1 MTKYP
6 DAWYIQE
13 YLRDNFAQKYGNTD
27 PTKLA
32 SIARE
37 LMPKLPNEVDGWP
50 EEILHIILGEIAG
63 YSEPTIYNRVQIANA
78 NLICSN
84 QESVES
90 LVAWNQHFK
99 IESSVPA
106 ILVHQPDWIVEVVDP
121 MISRSFKFCPEHPD
135 HRIIWQ
141 SPAKRH
147 K

>member
-13 YLRDNFAQKYGNTD
+13 YLKDNFAQKYGNTD

-37 LMPKLPNEVDGWP
+37 QMPKLPDEVYGWP

-63 YSEPTIYNRVQIANA
+63 YSEPTIYDRVQIAKA

-84 QESVES
+84 RESVES

-99 IESSVPA
+99 IESAVPV
-106 ILVHQPDWIVEVVDP
+106 ILEHRPKWIVEVVDT
-121 MISRSFKFCPEHPD
+121 MIARPFRFCAEHPS
-135 HRIIWQ
+135 HKIIWQ
-141 SPAKRH
+141 PPANNRR
-147 K
+147 